1 MTGLSGANAQASL
14 CLHAR
19 MQGKRKKIR
28 IPQLTRLKTLDSHR
42 WTSNKTNQSE
52 PVQEESF
59 ESHLTLTIT
68 TLSS

>member
-1 MTGLSGANAQASL
+1 MTGLLERMHKHPL

-19 MQGKRKKIR
+19 MKGKRNKIR
-28 IPQLTRLKTLDSHR
+28 IPQPTRLKTLDSHR